1 MKINLVRKEE
11 IYAWYEKEKKM
22 ESQEVPFT
30 ADVVKCYICCGGIAA
45 FNGLGSQ
52 LPDAQEQ
59 YCGEERSCQESS
71 DYKGAE

>member
-30 ADVVKCYICCGGIAA
+30 ADVVKCYICCGGIAD
-45 FNGLGSQ
+45 FNGL
-52 LPDAQEQ
+52 
-59 YCGEERSCQESS
+59 ES
-71 DYKGAE
+71 